1 MFPTY
6 DINYDEF
13 TEFVTIFSNEL
24 GFTFDDFSFN
34 TEETKIS
41 EGNLVVYYEAEY
53 SKNENQVKLFV
64 DIVKDD
70 NTKNVKDS
78 RYYLTLGF
86 SDTPAIFYFSH
97 KMGDSNIP
105 SLLDRWLSKCLKE
118 INELKRTT
126 FEYYLSDSPYVNY
139 GVEGD
144 SYTTANLFKITLF
157 GSLSTIDVKKIWIA
171 RIRHI
176 SKDDLYRSFSYA
188 ILPQGL
194 VDWLIF
200 PDSVGLDSGGGRAGY
215 EQIENSIKEAQRVGD
230 IRIIDIDASIEEFKQ
245 KFKYLYADD
254 FNPHNIDTLHEKVS
268 RMKNNDDKLN
278 NYFSEIRRIDKEI
291 EKQEYLLALRDMRA
305 LIESL
310 CKYICR
316 IKSIEIESENPKI
329 NNLSSAL
336 VKNEILDP
344 HIIVWFNAFHSIA
357 NEAAHEI
364 DSSNVFKMDHE
375 VKNDLLSTTIKL
387 GEHLVIQLISKC

>member
-13 TEFVTIFSNEL
+13 IEFVTNFSNEL

-34 TEETKIS
+34 TEEIKTP
-41 EGNLVVYYEAEY
+41 ENNPVVYYEAEY
-53 SKNENQVKLFV
+53 SKNENQVRLFV

-70 NTKNVKDS
+70 NTKKVKDS
-78 RYYLTLGF
+78 KYYLTLGF
-86 SDTPAIFYFSH
+86 SDTPTIFYFSH
-97 KMGDSNIP
+97 KMGDTNIP

-126 FEYYLSDSPYVNY
+126 FEYYLLDSPYINY
-139 GVEGD
+139 GVWGD
-144 SYTTANLFKITLF
+144 SNTTANLFKITLF

-176 SKDDLYRSFSYA
+176 SKGDLYRSFSYA
-188 ILPQGL
+188 ILPYGL

-215 EQIENSIKEAQRVGD
+215 EQIEKSIQEAQTVGD
-230 IRIIDIDASIEEFKQ
+230 IKIIDIDASIEEFQK
-245 KFKYLYADD
+245 KFKYLYTDD
-254 FNPHNIDTLHEKVS
+254 FNPHNVDSLHEKVS

-278 NYFSEIRRIDKEI
+278 NYFSEIRRIDEEI
-291 EKQEYLLALRDMRA
+291 EKQEYLLALRGMRA

-310 CKYICR
+310 CKHVCKIN
-316 IKSIEIESENPKI
+316 SIEIKSEKPNI
-329 NNLSSAL
+329 NHLSSAL
-336 VKNEILDP
+336 AENKILDP
-344 HIIVWFNAFHSIA
+344 HIKNWFEAFNSIA

-375 VKNDLLSTTIKL
+375 VKNDLLNTTIKL
-387 GEHLVIQLISKC
+387 GEHLIIQLLSKC

>member
-13 TEFVTIFSNEL
+13 IEFVMILSNEL
-24 GFTFDDFSFN
+24 DFTFNNFTFDTS
-34 TEETKIS
+34 ESKIS
-41 EGNLVVYYEAEY
+41 GSRLVVYYHAKY
-53 SKNENQVKLFV
+53 FENDNHARLFV
-64 DIVKDD
+64 EIVKDE
-70 NTKNVKDS
+70 NTKNIIHS
-78 RYYLTLGF
+78 RYSLTVGF

-97 KMGDSNIP
+97 KMGDTKIP
-105 SLLDRWLSKCLKE
+105 SLLDRWLSKCLIE

-126 FEYYLSDSPYVNY
+126 FEYYFSDSPYINY
-139 GVEGD
+139 GVEGA
-144 SYTTANLFKITLF
+144 SGTTADLFEIALF
-157 GSLSTIDVKKIWIA
+157 GSLSTIDVKKMWIA

-176 SKDDLYRSFSYA
+176 SKGDLYRSFSYA
-188 ILPQGL
+188 ILPHGL

-254 FNPHNIDTLHEKVS
+254 FNPHNIDSLHKKVS
-268 RMKNNDDKLN
+268 RMENNDDKIDNFL
-278 NYFSEIRRIDKEI
+278 SEIRRIDEEI

-316 IKSIEIESENPKI
+316 IKSIEIESENPNI

-336 VKNEILDP
+336 VENDILDP
-344 HIIVWFNAFHSIA
+344 HIKVWFNAFYSIA

-375 VKNDLLSTTIKL
+375 IKNDLLSTTIKL
-387 GEHLVIQLISKC
+387 GEHLVIQLLSKS